1 VTFGSTARDRRWLAL
16 ALLAGAQFI
25 VVLDST
31 VVIVALPHIQSDLD
45 FSDANLQWV
54 VNAYTLTFGGFLLLG
69 GRAAD
74 LFGRRRVFM
83 IGTLLF
89 GLASLAAGLS
99 QTEAMLIAARA
110 VQGLSGAIVSPAALS
125 IIIATFAEGAERNR
139 ALGVWGAVMGVGAAA
154 GSLLGGVLTDAVG
167 WEWVFFI
174 NVPIAALVFSGSPPL
189 LAKSR
194 TEPDREGF
202 DIAGALTVTA
212 GLALLIFTMVNTVD
226 HGWSSTRT
234 IVGFIVSVVILA
246 AFVVRETTARH
257 PLVRLGILRD
267 STRAAAN
274 GTAMLAIAAIMA
286 MFYFVSL
293 YMQQVLGASAMR
305 TGFQY
310 LPVAVTIFLT
320 SALASKVVTKV
331 GVRPTLT
338 AGFLFAAAGLG
349 WFTQV
354 SADGTY
360 LNDVLFPSIL
370 AAIGIG
376 LSFVSGTLA
385 ATAGV
390 KPEEAGLAS
399 GLLNTS
405 QQVGGALGLAILSTL
420 AANKTADAIASGSSQ
435 AAATA
440 NGFQLAFLIGAI
452 FALIAAILAFVFVR
466 PSQADIE
473 QADIE
478 QAEAVPA
485 GA

>member
-1 VTFGSTARDRRWLAL
+1 LAL
-16 ALLAGAQFI
+16 VLLAGAQFL
-25 VVLDST
+25 VVLDAT
-31 VVIVALPHIQSDLD
+31 VVNVALPAIQSALD

-83 IGTLLF
+83 IGTVLF
-89 GLASLAAGLS
+89 GAASLAAGLS
-99 QTEAMLIAARA
+99 QSEGMLIAARA
-110 VQGLSGAIVSPAALS
+110 VQGLGGAIISPAALS
-125 IIIATFAEGAERNR
+125 IVMTTFSEGTERNK
-139 ALGVWGAVMGVGAAA
+139 ALGVWGAVAGAGGAV

-174 NVPIAALVFSGSPPL
+174 NVPISALIFFGSPPL
-189 LAKSR
+189 LAESR
-194 TEPDREGF
+194 AEADREGF
-202 DIAGALTVTA
+202 DVAGALTVTA
-212 GLALLIFTMVNTVD
+212 GLALLIFTLVNTVD
-226 HGWSSTRT
+226 HGWGSTRT
-234 IVGFIVSVVILA
+234 IVGFVIALA
-246 AFVVRETTARH
+246 LLVAFFVRETTARH

-267 STRAAAN
+267 PTRAAAN
-274 GTAMLAIAAIMA
+274 VTAMLAVAGLFG
-286 MFYFVSL
+286 MFYFLSL

-310 LPVAVTIFLT
+310 LPLAVTIFLT
-320 SALASKVVTKV
+320 AGLASSIVTKV

-338 AGFLFAAAGLG
+338 AGFLFAAIGLG

-354 SADGTY
+354 SADGSY
-360 LNDVLFPSIL
+360 LSDVLFPSIL
-370 AAIGIG
+370 VAIGIG
-376 LSFVSGTLA
+376 LFFVSGTLA

-390 KPEEAGLAS
+390 KAEESGLAS

-420 AANKTADAIASGSSQ
+420 AANKTADTLATGGSQ
-435 AAATA
+435 AVAAVD
-440 NGFQLAFLIGAI
+440 GFQLAFLIGAI
-452 FALIAAILAFVFVR
+452 FALIGAVVAFLFVR
-466 PSQADIE
+466 PSREDV
-473 QADIE
+473 E

>member
-1 VTFGSTARDRRWLAL
+1 MTSASTARDRRWLAL
-16 ALLAGAQFI
+16 VLLAGAQFL
-25 VVLDST
+25 VVLDAT
-31 VVIVALPHIQSDLD
+31 VVNVALPHIQSDLH

-83 IGTLLF
+83 LGTVLF
-89 GLASLAAGLS
+89 GVASLAAGLS
-99 QTEAMLIAARA
+99 QTEGMLIAARA
-110 VQGLSGAIVSPAALS
+110 VQGLGGAIISPAALS
-125 IIIATFAEGAERNR
+125 IVMTTFSEGTERNK
-139 ALGVWGAVMGVGAAA
+139 ALSVWGAVAGAGGAV

-174 NVPIAALVFSGSPPL
+174 NVPIAALIFFASPAL
-189 LAKSR
+189 LAESR
-194 TEPDREGF
+194 AEVDREGF
-202 DIAGALTVTA
+202 DVAGALTVTA
-212 GLALLIFTMVNTVD
+212 GLALLIFTLVNTVD
-226 HGWSSTRT
+226 HRWGSTRT
-234 IVGFIVSVVILA
+234 LVGFAVALVLLV
-246 AFVVRETTARH
+246 AFFMRETTTRH

-267 STRAAAN
+267 RTRAAAN
-274 GTAMLAIAAIMA
+274 ITAMLAVAGLFG
-286 MFYFVSL
+286 MFYFLSL

-310 LPVAVTIFLT
+310 LPLAVTIFLT
-320 SALASKVVTKV
+320 AGLASSVVTKI

-338 AGFLFAAAGLG
+338 AGFLFAAVGLG

-360 LNDVLFPSIL
+360 LADVLFPSIL
-370 AAIGIG
+370 VAIGIG
-376 LSFVSGTLA
+376 LFFVSGTLA

-390 KPEEAGLAS
+390 KPQESGLAS

-405 QQVGGALGLAILSTL
+405 QQVGGAVGLAILSTL
-420 AANKTADAIASGSSQ
+420 AANKTASSLADGGSQ
-435 AAATA
+435 AVAAVD
-440 NGFQLAFLIGAI
+440 GFQLAFLIGAI
-452 FALIAAILAFVFVR
+452 FALAGAVIAFLFVR
-466 PSQADIE
+466 PSQEA
-473 QADIE
+473 IE

>member
-1 VTFGSTARDRRWLAL
+1 LAL
-16 ALLAGAQFI
+16 VLLAGAQFL
-25 VVLDST
+25 VVLDAT
-31 VVIVALPHIQSDLD
+31 VVNVALPHIQTDLH

-83 IGTLLF
+83 LGTLLF
-89 GLASLAAGLS
+89 GVASLAAGLS
-99 QTEAMLIAARA
+99 QSEGMLIAARA
-110 VQGLSGAIVSPAALS
+110 VQGLGGAIVSPAALS
-125 IIIATFAEGAERNR
+125 IVMTTFSEGTERNK
-139 ALGVWGAVMGVGAAA
+139 ALSVWGAVAGAGGAV

-174 NVPIAALVFSGSPPL
+174 NVPIAALIFFASPAL
-189 LAKSR
+189 LAESR
-194 TEPDREGF
+194 AEVDREGF
-202 DIAGALTVTA
+202 DVAGALSVTA
-212 GLALLIFTMVNTVD
+212 GLALLIFTLVNTVD
-226 HGWSSTRT
+226 HGWGSTRT
-234 IVGFIVSVVILA
+234 LVGFAIALLLLV
-246 AFVVRETTARH
+246 AFFVRETTTRH

-267 STRAAAN
+267 RTRAAAN
-274 GTAMLAIAAIMA
+274 ITAMLAVAGLFG
-286 MFYFVSL
+286 MFYFLSL

-310 LPVAVTIFLT
+310 LPLAVTIFLT
-320 SALASKVVTKV
+320 AGLASSVVTKI

-338 AGFLFAAAGLG
+338 AGFLFAAVGLG

-360 LNDVLFPSIL
+360 LADVLFPSIL
-370 AAIGIG
+370 VAIGIG
-376 LSFVSGTLA
+376 LFFVSGTLA

-390 KPEEAGLAS
+390 KAQESGLAS

-405 QQVGGALGLAILSTL
+405 QQVGGAVGLAILSTL
-420 AANKTADAIASGSSQ
+420 AANKTASSLADGGSQ
-435 AAATA
+435 AVAAVD
-440 NGFQLAFLIGAI
+440 GFQLAFLIGAI
-452 FALIAAILAFVFVR
+452 FALIGAVIAFLFVR
-466 PSQADIE
+466 PSQEA
-473 QADIE
+473 IE

>member
-1 VTFGSTARDRRWLAL
+1 VTSASTARDRRWLAL
-16 ALLAGAQFI
+16 VLLAGAQFL
-25 VVLDST
+25 VVLDAT
-31 VVIVALPHIQSDLD
+31 VVNVALPHIQTDLH

-83 IGTLLF
+83 LGTLLF
-89 GLASLAAGLS
+89 GVASLAAGLS
-99 QTEAMLIAARA
+99 QSEGMLIAARA
-110 VQGLSGAIVSPAALS
+110 VQGLGGAIVSPAALS
-125 IIIATFAEGAERNR
+125 IVMTTFSEGSERNK
-139 ALGVWGAVMGVGAAA
+139 ALSVWGAVAGAGGAV

-174 NVPIAALVFSGSPPL
+174 NVPIAAMIFFASPAL
-189 LAKSR
+189 LAESR
-194 TEPDREGF
+194 AEVDREGF
-202 DIAGALTVTA
+202 DVAGALTVTA
-212 GLALLIFTMVNTVD
+212 GLALLIFTLVNTVD
-226 HGWSSTRT
+226 HGWGSTRT
-234 IVGFIVSVVILA
+234 LVGFAVALVLLV
-246 AFVVRETTARH
+246 AFFMRETTTRH

-267 STRAAAN
+267 RTRAAAN
-274 GTAMLAIAAIMA
+274 ITAMLAVAGLFG
-286 MFYFVSL
+286 MFYFLSL

-310 LPVAVTIFLT
+310 LPLAVTIFLT
-320 SALASKVVTKV
+320 AGLASSVVTKI

-338 AGFLFAAAGLG
+338 AGFLFAAVGLG

-360 LNDVLFPSIL
+360 LADVLFPSIL
-370 AAIGIG
+370 VAIGIG
-376 LSFVSGTLA
+376 LFFVSGTLA

-390 KPEEAGLAS
+390 KPQESGLAS

-405 QQVGGALGLAILSTL
+405 QQVGGAVGLAILSTL
-420 AANKTADAIASGSSQ
+420 AANKTASTLTDGGSQ
-435 AAATA
+435 AVAAVD
-440 NGFQLAFLIGAI
+440 GFQLAFLIGAI
-452 FALIAAILAFVFVR
+452 FALAGAVIAFLFVR
-466 PSQADIE
+466 PSQEA
-473 QADIE
+473 IE

>member
-1 VTFGSTARDRRWLAL
+1 MTSASTARDRRWLAL
-16 ALLAGAQFI
+16 VLLAGAQFL
-25 VVLDST
+25 VVLDAT
-31 VVIVALPHIQSDLD
+31 VVNVALPHIQTDLH

-83 IGTLLF
+83 LGTLLF
-89 GLASLAAGLS
+89 GVASLAAGLS
-99 QTEAMLIAARA
+99 QSEGMLIAARA
-110 VQGLSGAIVSPAALS
+110 VQGLGGAIVSPAALS
-125 IIIATFAEGAERNR
+125 IVMTTFSEGSERNK
-139 ALGVWGAVMGVGAAA
+139 ALSVWGAVAGAGGAV

-174 NVPIAALVFSGSPPL
+174 NVPIAAMIFFASPAL
-189 LAKSR
+189 LAESR
-194 TEPDREGF
+194 AEVDREGF
-202 DIAGALTVTA
+202 DVAGALTVTA
-212 GLALLIFTMVNTVD
+212 GLALLIFTLVNTVD
-226 HGWSSTRT
+226 HGWGSTRT
-234 IVGFIVSVVILA
+234 LVGFAVALVLLV
-246 AFVVRETTARH
+246 AFFMRETTTRH

-267 STRAAAN
+267 RTRAAAN
-274 GTAMLAIAAIMA
+274 ITAMLAVAGLFG
-286 MFYFVSL
+286 MFYFLSL

-310 LPVAVTIFLT
+310 LPLAVTIFLT
-320 SALASKVVTKV
+320 AGLASSVVTKI

-338 AGFLFAAAGLG
+338 AGFLFAAVGLG

-360 LNDVLFPSIL
+360 LADVLFPSIL
-370 AAIGIG
+370 VAIGIG
-376 LSFVSGTLA
+376 LFFVSGTLA

-390 KPEEAGLAS
+390 KPQESGLAS

-405 QQVGGALGLAILSTL
+405 QQVGGAVGLAILSTL
-420 AANKTADAIASGSSQ
+420 AANKTASTLTDGGSQ
-435 AAATA
+435 AVAAVD
-440 NGFQLAFLIGAI
+440 GFQLAFLIGAI
-452 FALIAAILAFVFVR
+452 FALAGAVIAFLFVR
-466 PSQADIE
+466 PSQEA
-473 QADIE
+473 IE